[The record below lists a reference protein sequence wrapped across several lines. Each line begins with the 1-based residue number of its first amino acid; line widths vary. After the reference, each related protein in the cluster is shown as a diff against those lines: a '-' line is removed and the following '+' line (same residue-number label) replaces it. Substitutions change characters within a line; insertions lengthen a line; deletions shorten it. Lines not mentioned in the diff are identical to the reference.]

1 MCLHLLAVTSRS
13 FFHFTGY
20 IGDEEATANIL
31 DSEGWLR
38 TGDLCYID
46 SEGFLFYVD
55 RIKEMIK
62 YRGYQVG
69 LETLFMRFY
78 FINNYECMFVLH

>member
-1 MCLHLLAVTSRS
+1 MCLYLLAVTSRG

-78 FINNYECMFVLH
+78 FINNYECMFMLH